1 MIDTD
6 VYKYY
11 RGYSYAKCSDG
22 SCIMGYSEE
31 TMVEYP
37 TEKDMQNY
45 IDRLCDD
52 HCHFCNSAIDP
63 RDEWGEI
70 CLSLN
75 RENSA
80 PVKIRLCES
89 CFIKHSFSLVSNLRG
104 DIKIGGLH
112 K

>member
-37 TEKDMQNY
+37 TEKAMQNY
-45 IDRLCDD
+45 IDYLCED

-63 RDEWGEI
+63 RSEWGEI
-70 CLSLN
+70 RLN
-75 RENSA
+75 LNKENSV
-80 PVKIRLCES
+80 PVKIHLCEN
-89 CFIKHSFSLVSNLRG
+89 CFRDYSLLLVSKLQGDVKLEELR
-104 DIKIGGLH
+104 
-112 K
+112 